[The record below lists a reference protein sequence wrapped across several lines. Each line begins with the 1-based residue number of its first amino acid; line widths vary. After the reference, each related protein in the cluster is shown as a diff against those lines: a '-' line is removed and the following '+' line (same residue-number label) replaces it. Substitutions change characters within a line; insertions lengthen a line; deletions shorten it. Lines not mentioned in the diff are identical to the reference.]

1 MKRAADQPANSPKVL
16 RQPLTPSHHRQI
28 QPLVDNQFVRHLF
41 LLHTPIRL
49 FLEKVLT
56 SVNALT
62 PLAPDAHLDDLNR
75 RIVHLSNI
83 VLSHCRIE
91 DRTIFPVLSKASSAS
106 SASPHRTAKRARI
119 ASSPVSVDPQ
129 PIHDDHQHLGHA
141 FDTLRS
147 TLRELRA
154 APLLKP
160 QSLPLQSPRVSSTA
174 NASPF
179 LDPTTSSSSNPSY
192 QTTYGP
198 RTTNRQEGVVYVK
211 RTAKQLA
218 DRIRDHLRNEESY
231 ALPIATSFLSHAQQR
246 QLVLRVTNDTVS
258 VQHLPDAFRL
268 VPHGDLV
275 SLLQFVSQHASDR
288 DNKRIALTLA
298 KVLSVS
304 QWRAICADVPTLANM
319 QLPKQ
324 NSLIEISHMHKAI
337 TKELNDIVAYCESI
351 DTSNPKQM
359 QSLSFRVSFLRR
371 VHSYHAEGEESVLLK
386 ELHAKLSSSPDSTA
400 TNAFHDDHNDEAAM
414 FNDFSS
420 KLESLQDPSGY
431 QSRETLFP
439 QTIKQQLLESVRN
452 LASHLKHHMEE
463 EETKLLPLLRKYFT
477 LADQDRMM
485 RLVMAKVPPAFLREV
500 IPWMFNL
507 LDVDDQECML
517 RNLMRTAPP
526 NEICKV
532 ISSIAQSVQKGM
544 TDRMKWN
551 EICLRVPELEGDYKS
566 IVEKCEMD
574 NDGPI
579 SEILRVHKAFRIE
592 LNTILRRT
600 KEIRADGSAPNP
612 LSLNSLMES
621 LTFVRKMVADHSKAE
636 DDILLPRLEA
646 KSPGISEQYKE
657 DHCDEA
663 QLFQDFSDCLM
674 HLRCATDESECTKL
688 VQKLQLH
695 ARVLRDEMVKHL
707 ELEEKQLWP
716 ICQQQFDEKEQSE
729 IVALI
734 FGQIPSK
741 RLREMLPWMIRLLSV
756 SERNTMMNHILL
768 VTKSTMFEKWLN
780 SWLPLDNEC
789 AVQSDSPSKERVLSD
804 RSLSVT
810 DPGPS
815 VAKAARVMLEG
826 RENLERTMRS
836 IAQDSSLTV
845 QERTRMM
852 QRIMLAP
859 YQQRSIDRT
868 NICKNQEADDLRKT
882 YADVENGRKHLG
894 CKHYRRG
901 CKLRAACCQKLYT
914 CRLCHDAEETHVMNR
929 SATKEILCMECSTL
943 QAVAAV
949 CINEKCQRSFAR
961 YFCGICVF
969 FDDRENAKV
978 YHCHSC
984 NVCRVGKG
992 LGIDYFHCMKCNQC
1006 MHVKYREKGHN
1017 CIQKAMESDCP
1028 VCFQYMFTS
1037 TSPVKYLQCGHL
1049 MHTACY
1055 DRYRNNS
1062 IRCPICS
1069 RSLEEMTPLYQLLD
1083 QQLAATGANMMPAHY
1098 RSARCDLY
1106 CKDCFTKSNTP
1117 YHFLYNKCPV
1127 CQSYNTRVEH
1137 VDPNGDGSS
1146 KR

>member
-1 MKRAADQPANSPKVL
+1 MKRAADHTTSSPKL
-16 RQPLTPSHHRQI
+16 QQPLKPSVHRQI
-28 QPLVDNQFVRHLF
+28 QPLVENHIVRHLF

-75 RIVHLSNI
+75 RIIHLSNV

-91 DRTIFPVLSKASSAS
+91 DRVIFPVLSKASTRSNAS
-106 SASPHRTAKRARI
+106 HHRPTKRART
-119 ASSPVSVDPQ
+119 ASSPVSVGAQ
-129 PIHDDHQHLGHA
+129 PIQDDHQNLARA
-141 FDTLRS
+141 FDALRHA
-147 TLRELRA
+147 LGELRV

-160 QSLPLQSPRVSSTA
+160 QSFPLHTPRINSTDT
-174 NASPF
+174 ASPSSNH
-179 LDPTTSSSSNPSY
+179 TTSQPS
-192 QTTYGP
+192 TVSCRNITNSP
-198 RTTNRQEGVVYVK
+198 RTTNRQDGVVQV
-211 RTAKQLA
+211 RRIANRLA
-218 DRIRDHLRNEESY
+218 DRINNHLRNEESY
-231 ALPIATSFLSHAQQR
+231 ALPVASSFLSHAEQR
-246 QLVLRVTNDTVS
+246 QLVLRITHDTAS

-268 VPHGDLV
+268 VPHEDLV
-275 SLLQFVSQHASDR
+275 SVLKVVSQYASDL
-288 DNKRIALTLA
+288 DNKRIALALA

-319 QLPKQ
+319 QLPKH

-337 TKELNDIVAYCESI
+337 MKELNDIVTYCESI

-371 VHSYHAEGEESVLLK
+371 VHSYHAEGEQSVLFK
-386 ELHAKLSSSPDSTA
+386 ELNAKLSSYPESTA
-400 TNAFHDDHNDEAAM
+400 TDAFHDEHDDEAEM
-414 FNDFSS
+414 FNEFSS
-420 KLESLQDPSGY
+420 KLESLET
-431 QSRETLFP
+431 QSRSKSTEKLHP
-439 QTIKQQLLESVRN
+439 DDIKRQLLESVRN

-463 EETKLLPLLRKYFT
+463 EEAKLLPLLRKYFS

-485 RLVMAKVPPAFLREV
+485 RLVTAKVPPAFLREV
-500 IPWMFNL
+500 VPWMFNL

-551 EICLRVPELEGDYKS
+551 EVCLRVPELERDYKS
-566 IVEKCEMD
+566 IVDRCEMD

-579 SEILRVHKAFRIE
+579 SEIVRVHKAFRIE

-600 KEIRADGSAPNP
+600 KELRADGSAPNP

-621 LTFVRKMVADHSKAE
+621 ISFLRKMVIDHSKAE
-636 DDILLPRLEA
+636 DEILLPKLEA
-646 KSPGISEQYKE
+646 KSPGISERYKE
-657 DHCDEA
+657 DHCDEV
-663 QLFQDFSDCLM
+663 QLFDDFVECLM
-674 HLRCATDESECTKL
+674 HLRCATDESECTQL
-688 VQKLQLH
+688 VQKLQVH
-695 ARVLRDEMVKHL
+695 ARVLRDDMVKHL

-716 ICQQQFDEKEQSE
+716 ICRQKLDEKEQSE
-729 IVALI
+729 IVALV
-734 FGQIPSK
+734 FGQIPST

-756 SERNTMMNHILL
+756 SERNTMMNHILM
-768 VTKSTMFEKWLN
+768 VTKSSMFEKWLN
-780 SWLPLDNEC
+780 SWLPRDNEC
-789 AVQSDSPSKERVLSD
+789 DVESDSISTGRVLSD
-804 RSLSVT
+804 RSLPVT

-815 VAKAARVMLEG
+815 VAKAARLMLEG

-852 QRIMLAP
+852 QRVMLAP
-859 YQQRSIDRT
+859 YQQRSLDRRS
-868 NICKNQEADDLRKT
+868 NCKNHEEDDLRKT
-882 YADVENGRKHLG
+882 FVEDENGVKHLG

-901 CKLRAACCQKLYT
+901 CKLRASCCQKLYN
-914 CRLCHDAEETHVMNR
+914 CRLCHDAAETHVMDR
-929 SATKEILCMECSTL
+929 SATKEILCMECGTL
-943 QAVAAV
+943 QPVAAM
-949 CINEKCQRSFAR
+949 CIKNNCQKTFAR
-961 YFCGICVF
+961 YFCEICVF
-969 FDDRENAKV
+969 YDDRENAKV

-1055 DRYRNNS
+1055 ERYRKSS

-1117 YHFLYNKCPV
+1117 YHFLYNKCSV
-1127 CQSYNTRVEH
+1127 CQSYNTRVDH

-1146 KR
+1146 KQ